1 MEIKDRLKIALEE
14 KNMKPT
20 ELAQATNITA
30 SSISD
35 WLNGKYMP
43 KADKIFVMAEVLGV
57 SPAWLMGKDVP
68 QAWSSNPYSLIQEYI
83 KDLVDRGRIT
93 DIDSIPSSILIK
105 LNELNTKCM
114 IEFIQSEIRK

>member
-1 MEIKDRLKIALEE
+1 MEIKERLRVALEE
-14 KNMKPT
+14 KDMKPT

-35 WLNGKYMP
+35 WLNGKYLP
-43 KADKIFVMAEVLGV
+43 KADKIFIMAEVLGV
-57 SPAWLMGKDVP
+57 SPSWLMGKDVP
-68 QAWSSNPYSLIQEYI
+68 KARSSNPYELIQTYI
-83 KDLVDRGRIT
+83 SDLVEQGRIT